1 MKWEGW
7 DSLHISCVSLQ
18 RERAREIEGVREREH
33 NEDSE
38 NERERGRACEST
50 SKNEQ
55 ARERESHG
63 DVSDQCPHGMILWRL
78 LLLSMADAHTR
89 VDTSCYTVYSVIV
102 FIIMRSLAGLFFLD
116 PFLGYG
122 SQELGVSLGPGVQV
136 PPRP

>member
-38 NERERGRACEST
+38 KERERGRASKIYAYRRECEST
-50 SKNEQ
+50 SKNER

-102 FIIMRSLAGLFFLD
+102 CIIMRSLAGLFFLD
-116 PFLGYG
+116 PFLEYG
-122 SQELGVSLGPGVQV
+122 SQE
-136 PPRP
+136 